1 MTIPIFAMAALLCGP
16 SDPVPAASV
25 QPGASVQPATAP
37 AASSAAETDN
47 LRQLLTLRRVYVDRF
62 SGGETAAQ
70 LRDMV
75 INGLQSSKLFTITEN
90 QEKAD
95 AILRG
100 SGEDLVFNE
109 THSSSDS
116 LNVHSSLG
124 TSQTVEDTA
133 LRGGTRSED
142 RATRSVG
149 LGAGDS
155 ESSHSVERRH
165 EANAAVRLV
174 SKDGDVIWST
184 TQESLG
190 GKFRGASADVADK
203 ITKRLLEDYERAK
216 KLQH

>member
-1 MTIPIFAMAALLCGP
+1 LEADT
-16 SDPVPAASV
+16 
-25 QPGASVQPATAP
+25 
-37 AASSAAETDN
+37 

-70 LRDMV
+70 MRDMI
-75 INGLQSSKLFTITEN
+75 INGLQSSKLFVITEN

-100 SGEDLVFNE
+100 SSEDLVFNE
-109 THSSSDS
+109 QHSSSDS
-116 LNVHSSLG
+116 LNVHSNLG
-124 TSQTVEDTA
+124 TRRSTDESA
-133 LRGGTRSED
+133 LRGGSRVGNSTD
-142 RATRSVG
+142 QTVG
-149 LGAGDS
+149 LGAGES

-203 ITKRLLEDYERAK
+203 ITKRLTEDYERARQ
-216 KLQH
+216 LPQ

>member
-1 MTIPIFAMAALLCGP
+1 MILTFLLGALLCSA
-16 SDPVPAASV
+16 SDPVPASA
-25 QPGASVQPATAP
+25 PPAPAPQPAAV
-37 AASSAAETDN
+37 ETDS

-70 LRDMV
+70 MRDM
-75 INGLQSSKLFTITEN
+75 IISSLQNTKLFVITEN

-100 SGEDLVFNE
+100 SAEDLVFNE
-109 THSSSDS
+109 QHSSSDS

-124 TSQTVEDTA
+124 TSQTDDSGA
-133 LRGGTRSED
+133 LRGGTRTYE
-142 RATRSVG
+142 RTGRNIG
-149 LGAGDS
+149 LGAGES

-184 TQESLG
+184 TQESMG
-190 GKFRGASADVADK
+190 GKFRGASSDVADK
-203 ITKRLLEDYERAK
+203 ITKRLTEDYERAK
-216 KLQH
+216 KLPH

>member
-1 MTIPIFAMAALLCGP
+1 MEPDT
-16 SDPVPAASV
+16 
-25 QPGASVQPATAP
+25 
-37 AASSAAETDN
+37 
-47 LRQLLTLRRVYVDRF
+47 LRQLLTVRRVFVDRF

-70 LRDMV
+70 MRDMV

-109 THSSSDS
+109 THTSSDS
-116 LNVHSSLG
+116 LNVHSSLSS
-124 TSQTVEDTA
+124 SQSEEDTA

-142 RATRSVG
+142 RLNKSVG
-149 LGAGDS
+149 LGAGES

-203 ITKRLLEDYERAK
+203 ITKRLTEDYERAK
-216 KLQH
+216 KLR